1 MGRSHPVKHEHPQDS
16 NRHRNVCRDWSV
28 EPGTNSKNNPA
39 VYLRLGRHFEVFL
52 NPTTA
57 TNIANALIDALESQ
71 ESRSFQ
77 HHRMRKY
84 YAISDQIT
92 ADERKAT

>member
-1 MGRSHPVKHEHPQDS
+1 MKHQNPEHA
-16 NRHRNVCRDWSV
+16 NAHRNVCRDW
-28 EPGTNSKNNPA
+28 ETAPGTNSKNSPA
-39 VYLRLGRHFEVFL
+39 VYLRLGRNFEVFL

-57 TNIANALIDALESQ
+57 TNIANALIDALESH